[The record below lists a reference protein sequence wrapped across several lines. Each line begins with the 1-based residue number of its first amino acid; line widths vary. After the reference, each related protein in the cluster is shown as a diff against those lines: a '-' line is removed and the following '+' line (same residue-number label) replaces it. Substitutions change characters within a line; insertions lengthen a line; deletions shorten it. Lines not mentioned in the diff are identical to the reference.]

1 MPDDGDEGSEQQ
13 SKADRAAGVGRMLS
27 GDAPPEEPPEND
39 PEPPGE
45 VGGASS
51 VGESTA
57 ARAEDTASKDK
68 EAGRRD
74 TGEGA
79 AGRPTGTS
87 SDRDETGI
95 DP

>member
-45 VGGASS
+45 VGGASN
-51 VGESTA
+51 VGESTSA
-57 ARAEDTASKDK
+57 SAEDIAKDK

-74 TGEGA
+74 TGTEGD

-87 SDRDETGI
+87 TDRDQTGI